1 MVSIAGNRNGGSE
14 QQEITPDQR
23 EKGGKHSRSRGKG
36 SRVAGF
42 GAGYLP
48 EGRR

>member
-14 QQEITPDQR
+14 QQEVPLDQR
-23 EKGGKHSRSRGKG
+23 EKGGKHSISRGKG

-42 GAGYLP
+42 GAGYSP
-48 EGRR
+48 QGSR